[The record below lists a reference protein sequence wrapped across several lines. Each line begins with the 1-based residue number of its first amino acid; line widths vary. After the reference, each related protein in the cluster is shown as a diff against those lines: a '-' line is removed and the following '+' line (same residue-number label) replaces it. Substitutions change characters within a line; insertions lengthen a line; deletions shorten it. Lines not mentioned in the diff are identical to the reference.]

1 MRAVHAWGRARCHGR
16 CPGLRPLYPAITA
29 PLTTLSPWSPISW
42 LGEPCA
48 PGRVAALS
56 HPDSVPDHSAPPAA
70 SYFVLGSLW
79 LLVFTSAS
87 QAIIITPILPLIGDA
102 LSIPAA
108 WRGALQGVYS
118 WALAASAL
126 FAGPISDRV
135 GRRRMLLVGSGAMAA
150 TLAAHGL
157 ADSFEGFLSVRVLAG
172 ICGGALSGAAVSYV
186 GDAFPSERRGWATG
200 LVMSGVPFGLVL
212 GIPVGRVLAASM
224 GFRLPFLAFAL
235 LMGAAFLLMLRFLVQ
250 PPIERETAKLG
261 LLPALR
267 RYRALMREPG
277 VVPAIW
283 SFVLMYGS
291 LSLLITYL
299 PQWLTD
305 RFSLDIQVFG
315 HPLAIGVFRLDF
327 IASLF
332 LVGGIVSVIASPKA
346 GSLSDRIGRKPLIL
360 VSCVGLSIT
369 MLLLVVALRERWM
382 AYPFYC
388 AIMGFFALRMSPFQA
403 LMTELVS
410 GRLRGTLLA
419 LSISAGQI
427 AFGAGSFLA
436 GALYTRYGFASNAL
450 AATVSVVAMAAVVHW
465 KLPETRRNLHSTEP

>member
-1 MRAVHAWGRARCHGR
+1 M
-16 CPGLRPLYPAITA
+16 
-29 PLTTLSPWSPISW
+29 
-42 LGEPCA
+42 
-48 PGRVAALS
+48 GRVAAPS
-56 HPDSVPDHSAPPAA
+56 YPAPVPDSLPPPAA

-87 QAIIITPILPLIGDA
+87 QAIIVTPILPLIGDA
-102 LSIPAA
+102 LSIPPV

-118 WALAASAL
+118 WALALSAL

-157 ADSFEGFLSVRVLAG
+157 ATSFESFLAVRVLAG

-212 GIPVGRVLAASM
+212 GIPAGRVLAASM
-224 GFRLPFLAFAL
+224 GFRLPFLAFAA
-235 LMGAAFLLMLRFLVQ
+235 LMAAAFILMLRYLTQ
-250 PPIERETAKLG
+250 PPIEREPEKLG
-261 LLPALR
+261 ILSALK
-267 RYRALMREPG
+267 RYRLLVGKPG
-277 VVPAIW
+277 VQPAIW

-305 RFSLDIQVFG
+305 RFPLGIELFG
-315 HPLAIGVFRLDF
+315 HPLRLGSFELDF

-332 LVGGIVSVIASPKA
+332 LVGGVVSVVMSPKA
-346 GSLSDRIGRKPLIL
+346 GALSDRIGRKPLIL
-360 VSCVGLSIT
+360 ASCAGLSVT
-369 MLLLVVALRERWM
+369 MLLLVPLLQERWM

-419 LSISAGQI
+419 LSISAGQV
-427 AFGAGSFLA
+427 AFGAGSILA
-436 GALYTRYGFASNAL
+436 GTLYTRFGFLSNTIASVL
-450 AATVSVVAMAAVVHW
+450 SVLAMAAVVYW
-465 KLPETRRNLHSTEP
+465 KLPETGRAGFRAAS